1 MKIFVAKMKCKY
13 CDTKC
18 HKKGKRNRR
27 QQYQC
32 PVCYSYQKQNY
43 VRNSLK
49 SYDTELLIKLNNE
62 GLGIRSIG
70 RVLNIPKSTVS
81 KLIFTLSKEIKQPT
95 LKESAE
101 EYEIDEL
108 RTFIWKKENECWIC
122 YAINRNTKEVID
134 FVVGRRTKSNLKK
147 IIDSILELEP
157 KKIYTDKLNVY
168 PNLIPKRIHSKVFKK
183 TNHIE
188 RKNLTIRTHLKRL
201 NRKTICFSKS
211 IDMLNACLL
220 LYFWVEI
227 PT

>member
-70 RVLNIPKSTVS
+70 RVLNIPKSTV
-81 KLIFTLSKEIKQPT
+81 
-95 LKESAE
+95 
-101 EYEIDEL
+101 
-108 RTFIWKKENECWIC
+108 FI
-122 YAINRNTKEVID
+122 
-134 FVVGRRTKSNLKK
+134 
-147 IIDSILELEP
+147 
-157 KKIYTDKLNVY
+157 
-168 PNLIPKRIHSKVFKK
+168 LIPNAAPGHLRSLKASSMLKASKFHQK
-183 TNHIE
+183 
-188 RKNLTIRTHLKRL
+188 
-201 NRKTICFSKS
+201 
-211 IDMLNACLL
+211 
-220 LYFWVEI
+220 
-227 PT
+227 

>member
-101 EYEIDEL
+101 EYEVDEL
-108 RTFIWKKENECWIC
+108 PENSTEKVKKVKEEEVLERLSFI
-122 YAINRNTKEVID
+122 
-134 FVVGRRTKSNLKK
+134 
-147 IIDSILELEP
+147 
-157 KKIYTDKLNVY
+157 
-168 PNLIPKRIHSKVFKK
+168 
-183 TNHIE
+183 
-188 RKNLTIRTHLKRL
+188 RL
-201 NRKTICFSKS
+201 LAPYQNNQMI
-211 IDMLNACLL
+211 
-220 LYFWVEI
+220 
-227 PT
+227 